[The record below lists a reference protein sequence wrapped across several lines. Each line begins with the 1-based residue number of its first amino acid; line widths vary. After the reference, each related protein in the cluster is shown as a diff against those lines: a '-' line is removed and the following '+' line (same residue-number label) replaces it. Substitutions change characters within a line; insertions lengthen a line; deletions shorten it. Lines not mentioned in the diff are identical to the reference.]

1 MTQAVPTNV
10 AASVKQR
17 LLNRARER
25 KEDFNLLLTK
35 YGLERILYRIGQSK
49 YKDSFVLKGALLFE
63 LWTEQRYRPT
73 RDADF
78 LSIGDNS
85 PERYQ
90 HIFEE
95 ICDMKVEDD
104 GVRFDRNTVKVEKI
118 KEDQDYEGLRVT
130 FTGFM
135 EAARL
140 PVQIDIGFG
149 DAVTPGPI
157 ETDFPT
163 LLQSAAP
170 RLLSYPRETVI
181 AEKFEAMV
189 KLGMANTRM
198 KDFHDLKTLSEL
210 FHFESEPLVSA
221 IQHTFE
227 RRKTALPVAEPPI
240 ALTEEFSS
248 DRTKTA
254 QWNAFVAK
262 NKFYIQPSSLESVTT
277 SIREFVMP
285 LMQSEIQRGEGRLH
299 WEPSKSWAVVVIGGP
314 STIET
319 LLPRSD
325 NR

>member
-1 MTQAVPTNV
+1 MTQAVPSNV

-49 YKDSFVLKGALLFE
+49 YKDLFVLKGALLFE

-78 LSIGDNS
+78 LSKGES
-85 PERYQ
+85 RPERYQ
-90 HIFEE
+90 QIFEE
-95 ICDMKVEDD
+95 ICNLDVEED
-104 GVRFDRNTVKVEKI
+104 GVRFDQSTVKVEKI

-157 ETDFPT
+157 EADFPT
-163 LLQSAAP
+163 LLQSPAP

-189 KLGMANTRM
+189 KLGIANTRM

-210 FHFESEPLVSA
+210 FHFESEPLVNA
-221 IQHTFE
+221 IRRTFE
-227 RRKTALPVAEPPI
+227 RRKTTLPVDEPPI
-240 ALTEEFSS
+240 ALTDEFYR
-248 DRTKTA
+248 DATKTA
-254 QWNAFVAK
+254 QWNAFIAK

-285 LMQSEIQRGEGRLH
+285 LMQSEIQSGEGRLH
-299 WEPSKSWAVVVIGGP
+299 WEPSKSWAAVVIGGP
-314 STIET
+314 SIMET
-319 LLPRSD
+319 QLPRSD

>member
-1 MTQAVPTNV
+1 VSQAVPSNV

-17 LLNRARER
+17 LLNRAREQ

-35 YGLERILYRIGQSK
+35 YGLERILFRIGRSP

-78 LSIGDNS
+78 LSKGDNN

-90 HIFEE
+90 QIFEE
-95 ICDMKVEDD
+95 ICDMKVADD
-104 GVRFDRNTVKVEKI
+104 GIRFDRGTVKVEKI

-163 LLQSAAP
+163 LLQGPAP
-170 RLLSYPRETVI
+170 QLLSYPRETVI
-181 AEKFEAMV
+181 AEKFEALV
-189 KLGMANTRM
+189 KLGIANTRM

-210 FHFESEPLVSA
+210 FYFESETLVEA
-221 IQHTFE
+221 IQRTFE
-227 RRKTALPVAEPPI
+227 RRKTALPVNETPT
-240 ALTEEFSS
+240 ALIKEFYA
-248 DRTKTA
+248 DATKIA
-254 QWNAFVAK
+254 QWNAFNLK
-262 NKFYIQPSSLESVTT
+262 NKLYIQPSSLERVTT

-285 LMQSEIQRGEGRLH
+285 LMRPETMSGERRLR
-299 WEPSKSWAVVVIGGP
+299 WEPSTAWTDVAADGP
-314 STIET
+314 G
-319 LLPRSD
+319 R
-325 NR
+325 